1 MKKEST
7 SPSANRPP
15 MPRKNGSKV
24 APTGKRIGKS
34 RPAKAANQLNRR
46 VK

>member
-1 MKKEST
+1 MKTTPEK
-7 SPSANRPP
+7 PALAV
-15 MPRKNGSKV
+15 PRKNGKKV

-34 RPAKAANQLNRR
+34 RPAKANNQQNRR